1 MVVGYR
7 LPTEA
12 EWEFAAFSPIAGE
25 DGLTIEGKV
34 YPWSGY
40 HPRDL
45 SKKNMG
51 MMQANF
57 VRGKGDMMGVSG
69 MLNDGYVITNPV
81 DAFAPNDF
89 GLYNMAGNV
98 NEWVM
103 DVYRE
108 TTYQDVTEYNSFRGN
123 IYSRAKKSENGE
135 YVINPV
141 GGIDI
146 EWSGSDDKRDYLDGD
161 FASLIQTDYP
171 LDTLGALFLKG
182 LAANAENNAGDEGGD
197 EEEEGEE
204 EEEGGDEEEEGGD
217 EEEAEDDGGGAPATD
232 KKIDPTDIYAP
243 KITKTTHV
251 YKGGSWNDRVYW
263 LHPSSRRYLEGNK
276 SKSTLGF
283 RCAMS
288 TLGDQIPSGPTSL
301 NK

>member
-1 MVVGYR
+1 
-7 LPTEA
+7 
-12 EWEFAAFSPIAGE
+12 
-25 DGLTIEGKV
+25 
-34 YPWSGY
+34 
-40 HPRDL
+40 
-45 SKKNMG
+45 

-108 TTYQDVTEYNSFRGN
+108 TTYQDATEYNSFRGN
-123 IYSRAKKSENGE
+123 IYSRAKKDDQGK
-135 YVINPV
+135 YVINAL
-141 GGIDI
+141 GGIDV
-146 EWSGSDDKRDYLDGD
+146 EWTSEDDKRDYLDGD

-182 LAANAENNAGDEGGD
+182 LAANTEGNGGEEEGGD
-197 EEEEGEE
+197 EEEETE
-204 EEEGGDEEEEGGD
+204 EEEGGDEEEGEEEEESEEEGGG
-217 EEEAEDDGGGAPATD
+217 ESAAAAN

-276 SKSTLGF
+276 SKSTIGF

-288 TLGDQIPSGPTSL
+288 TLGDQIPSGPTQG
-301 NK
+301 K